1 MSSDLATTKVDF
13 RIANNVTWDDQL
25 QFGYPDDQT
34 WSFTGASFL
43 LAINTMPDVP
53 VPPGTPPLLT
63 LSSTGGTIAVVDPVL
78 RILAMNV
85 PDTTIQ
91 QYLPVGWYVYDL
103 IMVSASG
110 VRDALCGGKIQVVQ
124 GVTP

>member
-1 MSSDLATTKVDF
+1 MNSDLATTKVDF

-34 WSFTGASFL
+34 WSFVGASFL

-53 VPPGTPPLLT
+53 VPPGTPPLFT
-63 LSSTGGTIAVVDPVL
+63 LSSTGGTITVVDPVL

-103 IMVSASG
+103 IMISASG
-110 VRDALCGGKIQVVQ
+110 VRDALCAGKIQVVQ